1 MGLLFTCTAN
11 YQMGQN
17 RTRQIYKTMVLAGCN
32 TILTVF
38 HKQFH
43 RIINYFML
51 GSHGAQRR
59 KMLHVVDPANLLWV
73 KTPGHFGYFATG
85 PGIHPCALSSVG
97 QYIHILDAL
106 KITSSVKKLLNCFR
120 SKPLQSVISDSSS
133 IYSTIKVGQIQG
145 VNLKAYLYRF

>member
-1 MGLLFTCTAN
+1 
-11 YQMGQN
+11 MGQN
-17 RTRQIYKTMVLAGCN
+17 CTRQIYKTVVLAGCN

-43 RIINYFML
+43 RLINYFML

-85 PGIHPCALSSVG
+85 PGIHPCALSSLG
-97 QYIHILDAL
+97 QYIHILYAL
-106 KITSSVKKLLNCFR
+106 KITSSVKKLLN
-120 SKPLQSVISDSSS
+120 SVLGLSLCSLSSQIHLPS
-133 IYSTIKVGQIQG
+133 I
-145 VNLKAYLYRF
+145 L

>member
-1 MGLLFTCTAN
+1 
-11 YQMGQN
+11 MGQN
-17 RTRQIYKTMVLAGCN
+17 CTRQIYKTVVLAGCH

-43 RIINYFML
+43 RLINYFML

-85 PGIHPCALSSVG
+85 PGIHPCALSSLG

-106 KITSSVKKLLNCFR
+106 KITSSVKKLLN
-120 SKPLQSVISDSSS
+120 SVLGLSLCSLSSQIHLPS
-133 IYSTIKVGQIQG
+133 I
-145 VNLKAYLYRF
+145 L

>member
-1 MGLLFTCTAN
+1 
-11 YQMGQN
+11 MGQN
-17 RTRQIYKTMVLAGCN
+17 CTRQTYKTMVLAGCN

-43 RIINYFML
+43 RLINYFML
-51 GSHGAQRR
+51 GSHGAQRK

-85 PGIHPCALSSVG
+85 PGIHPCALSSLG

-106 KITSSVKKLLNCFR
+106 KITSSVKKLLN
-120 SKPLQSVISDSSS
+120 SVLGLSLCSLSSQIHLPS
-133 IYSTIKVGQIQG
+133 I
-145 VNLKAYLYRF
+145 L